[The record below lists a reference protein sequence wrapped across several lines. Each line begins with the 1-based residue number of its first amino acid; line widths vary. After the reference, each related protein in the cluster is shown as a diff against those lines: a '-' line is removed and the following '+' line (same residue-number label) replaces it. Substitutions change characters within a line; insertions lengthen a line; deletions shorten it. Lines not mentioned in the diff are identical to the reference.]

1 MGNWSEVNKEGLLK
15 LFTESCYC
23 GHNSKAVHFLHFL
36 KEISQQSWLHKLAV
50 FWQKKSNLRRNS
62 QYSVKIGQFCS
73 FTSRFVLRCKQ
84 ILLIALLIND
94 SQVAKFQSSKTQFS
108 VSTLPI
114 FYSKIQFPLIHICIC
129 SGGRFPAER
138 PDREWNT
145 EGDVQVIRLQD
156 PAKELS

>member
-1 MGNWSEVNKEGLLK
+1 MIRGVKEGSLK

-50 FWQKKSNLRRNS
+50 FSQKKSNLRRNS

-108 VSTLPI
+108 FSTLQI
-114 FYSKIQFPLIHICIC
+114 LYFNCKNRISIHICIC